1 MRPNSTIFQEDAM
14 IDPERICPSCTG
26 DNAGERICPLCGF
39 DCESKN
45 PPETLSAK
53 TILLKR
59 FFVGKAVSRDSEGIT
74 YIGYDA
80 QTESSVDIK
89 EYYPAAVAVRNED
102 GSVACVP
109 ESKFSYNEGLMEF
122 LEINRT
128 LSEEKL
134 PATVAV
140 LAVFEEN
147 GTAYCVTE
155 KINGITLAQFLEKN
169 GNTLKWEQ
177 ARPLFLPLVDTLIA
191 LQQKRIFVLGISPQ
205 TITVGRDARLRFSSI
220 CVRSS
225 RCVIN
230 DVKPRLFDGYSALEQ
245 YGFEDL
251 SVGAYT
257 DVYGLSATL
266 FRTLIGMVPPSATD
280 RVENDGMTIPARFA
294 DELPRQ
300 VLVALAN
307 GLQVMPE
314 SRTSCA
320 ETFKNELVYGEAQEN
335 ARKAALAR
343 KAARQAELEKE
354 VSSDSKREESIRKQ
368 AEKQEKKERPVS
380 PAKYAVISAACTAG
394 FFLLIALV
402 LCLTVFRGSVFK
414 TSTST
419 NESSQDKMPSV
430 ASIGDV
436 DKDADKGLTKL
447 YHVPSFVGKY
457 YSQIASDEEYEN
469 LEFVITGK
477 QYSDKVARGAVVSQS
492 VAAESDVAKGTKVE
506 LVISLGPKQIKI
518 ANVIG
523 QTKDA
528 AVLELLKQGFIYDN
542 ITVEEKYDSTKKPGV
557 VLSQTPKY
565 GSSVNTEIGITIY
578 VNSYTGDQE

>member
-1 MRPNSTIFQEDAM
+1 MM
-14 IDPERICPSCTG
+14 DPERICPSCMG

-39 DCESKN
+39 DGDNKN
-45 PPETLSAK
+45 PPEALAVK
-53 TILLKR
+53 TVLLNR
-59 FFVGKAVSRDSEGIT
+59 FFVGKAVSRDSEGVT
-74 YIGYDA
+74 YIGYDG
-80 QTESSVDIK
+80 QTESRVDIK
-89 EYYPAAVAVRNED
+89 EYYPAAVAIRNSN
-102 GSVACVP
+102 GSVSCVQ

-134 PATVAV
+134 AATASVV
-140 LAVFEEN
+140 AVFEEN
-147 GTAYCVTE
+147 GTAYAVTE
-155 KINGITLAQFLEKN
+155 RVSGITLAQFLEKN

-191 LQQKRIFVLGISPQ
+191 LQQKRIYVLGIAPQ
-205 TITVGRDARLRFSSI
+205 TVIVGRDARLRLSSI

-225 RCVIN
+225 RSVAN
-230 DVKPRLFDGYSALEQ
+230 DVKPSLFDGYSALEQ
-245 YGFEDL
+245 YGYEGL
-251 SVGAYT
+251 NIGAYT

-266 FRTLIGMVPPSATD
+266 FRTLIGMVPPTATE

-314 SRTSCA
+314 GRTASV
-320 ETFKNELVYGEAQEN
+320 EIFKNELVYGEAQEN

-354 VSSDSKREESIRKQ
+354 VSSDSRREETLRKQ
-368 AEKQEKKERPVS
+368 AEKQEKKERPTS

-394 FFLLIALV
+394 FFLVIALI
-402 LCLTVFRGSVFK
+402 LCLTVFRAAIFK
-414 TSTST
+414 TSTTTS
-419 NESSQDKMPSV
+419 ESEPNKMPSV

-436 DKDADKGLTKL
+436 DADADKALTKL

-457 YSQIASDEEYEN
+457 YSQISTDDEYEN

-477 QYSDKVARGAVVSQS
+477 QYSDKVARGAIVSQS
-492 VAAESDVAKGTKVE
+492 VAAESDVVKGTTVE
-506 LVISLGPKQIKI
+506 LVISLGPKEIKI
-518 ANVIG
+518 ANVVG
-523 QTKDA
+523 QTKEE
-528 AVLELLKQGFIYDN
+528 AVLELLKQGFIYEN
-542 ITVEEKYDSTKKPGV
+542 ITIEEKYDSTKKSGV

-565 GSSVNTEIGITIY
+565 GASVNTEIAITVYI
-578 VNSYTGDQE
+578 NSYTESSE